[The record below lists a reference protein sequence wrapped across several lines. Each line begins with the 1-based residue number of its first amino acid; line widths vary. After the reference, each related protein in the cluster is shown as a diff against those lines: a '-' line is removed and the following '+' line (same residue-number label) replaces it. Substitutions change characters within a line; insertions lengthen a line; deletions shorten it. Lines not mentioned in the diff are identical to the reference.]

1 MNTGYL
7 IYQAERPITS
17 AEQRRVDASRAE
29 LAASLSRLGHRLTAP
44 LRSVRRTRR
53 QPVSPVSPVSPV
65 PSAPSVPSVPSVP
78 LVSCMDPY
86 PRSSR

>member
-17 AEQRRVDASRAE
+17 AEQRRVDASRGE
-29 LAASLSRLGHRLTAP
+29 LAASLTRLGHRLIAP
-44 LRSVRRTRR
+44 LRSMRRTRH
-53 QPVSPVSPVSPV
+53 QPVSPV
-65 PSAPSVPSVPSVP
+65 PSVPSV
-78 LVSCMDPY
+78 SCIVPY

>member
-7 IYQAERPITS
+7 IYQAERPMSS

-29 LAASLSRLGHRLTAP
+29 LAASLTRLGHRLTAP
-44 LRSVRRTRR
+44 MRFVRRTRH
-53 QPVSPVSPVSPV
+53 QPV
-65 PSAPSVPSVPSVP
+65 PSVPLVPSVPSVPSV
-78 LVSCMDPY
+78 SCMVPY